1 MTGFR
6 VLCVVS
12 DWIHTPALE
21 NRPHYVP
28 FSEDEMGSLGQRRAC
43 ESLPLKL
50 QVASTVQEAL
60 EFSKPN

>member
-1 MTGFR
+1 MTGFC

-21 NRPHYVP
+21 NRPHYIP
-28 FSEDEMGSLGQRRAC
+28 FSEEEMGSLGQWRAC
-43 ESLPLKL
+43 ESLLL
-50 QVASTVQEAL
+50 QLQAPSKVQEVL